1 MKLCRLIISQS
12 TLNGRSISLSQGKAV
27 GGSSAINAHVFV
39 PPTRKLIDAWGELG
53 NDGWD
58 WSTLQQY
65 FTKSYTS
72 PSISSAD
79 DLGVNEWE
87 SNNDF
92 AKGPVQASFSGN
104 VSHPIRRAWHESF
117 KALGHVAETDPFLGI
132 STGAFTCLSSID
144 PATRARSFAAST
156 YYQAI
161 QDRDNLKLLTGAVVE
176 KILFDKARPTP
187 RAKGVRYSHE
197 NATHEVLAKKE
208 VILAAGA
215 VQSPKILEL
224 SGIGDKTLLQT
235 HGIDLVKDLS
245 SVGENLQDHP
255 LCSIGFEAADEV
267 ETLDALVRQEP
278 EVIGPAM
285 AEYAANQTGM
295 LSSVGVY
302 TYAYLPILEQSG
314 KQSVEQLL
322 KHNQPPH
329 GSLPSEARARA
340 YYNIAE
346 KGLLDDDTPSG
357 SYLSILAQHN
367 APAPVQ
373 GKYISVGLMLSQALS
388 RGSVHIQSADI
399 GTAPTLDPKYLSN
412 PIDLEVMAHHL
423 RYIETIATTKPFN
436 DLLKKPLQHRDPA
449 SQFADIE
456 AAKEYLR
463 SNVISMWHLS
473 GTCAMLPEEKG
484 GVVDSALKVHGI
496 EGLRVVDSSA
506 IPIISTANLQSTVYA
521 FAERAADIIKQE
533 HGMN

>member
-1 MKLCRLIISQS
+1 M
-12 TLNGRSISLSQGKAV
+12 
-27 GGSSAINAHVFV
+27 NAHVFV
-39 PPTRKLIDAWGELG
+39 PPSKKLIDAWGRLG
-53 NDGWD
+53 NDGWE
-58 WSTLQQY
+58 WNTLQQY
-65 FTKSYTS
+65 FSKSYTS
-72 PSISSAD
+72 PSISSAE

-87 SNNDF
+87 SINDL

-104 VSHPIRRAWHESF
+104 ASHPIRKAWHESF
-117 KALGHVAETDPFLGI
+117 KALGHVAETGPFLGI

-144 PATRARSFAAST
+144 PATRARSFAAFT
-156 YYQAI
+156 YYQAV
-161 QDRDNLKLLTGAVVE
+161 QDRGNLKLLTGAVVE
-176 KILFDKARPTP
+176 KILFDEARPFP

-197 NATHEVLAKKE
+197 NVTHEILAKKE

-215 VQSPKILEL
+215 LQSPKILEL
-224 SGIGDKTLLQT
+224 SGIGDKTLLEN
-235 HGIDLVKDLS
+235 HAINPVKDLPA
-245 SVGENLQDHP
+245 VGENLQDDL
-255 LCSIGFEAADEV
+255 LCSIGFEAANEV
-267 ETLDALVRQEP
+267 DTLDALVRQEP

-285 AEYAANQTGM
+285 AEYAANQTGI

-322 KHNQPPH
+322 KQKQPPN

-340 YYNIAE
+340 YYKIAE
-346 KGLLDDDTPSG
+346 QGLVDDNTPSG
-357 SYLSILAQHN
+357 AYLSILAQHN

-373 GKYISVGLMLSQALS
+373 GEYISVGVILSQPLS

-399 GTAPTLDPKYLSN
+399 GTAPTLDPRYLSS

-423 RYIETIATTKPFN
+423 RYIEIIATTKPFKE
-436 DLLKKPLQHRDPA
+436 LLKKPLQYRDPA
-449 SQFADIE
+449 SQFDDVE
-456 AAKEYLR
+456 AAKEYIR
-463 SNVISMWHLS
+463 SKVISMWHLS

-484 GVVDSALKVHGI
+484 GVVDSTLKVHGI

-521 FAERAADIIKQE
+521 FAERAADIIKHE